1 MSRTIGAAGI
11 LSFVACLAFSAPA
24 AAEGRL
30 DLPDV
35 TLKDQRGRSLRF
47 RTDVLGDHV
56 VALQFVFTSCT
67 TVCPLMGSQ
76 FGRLHSLL
84 PDGRFRLVSISIDP
98 ETDTPQRLA
107 AWGERFGSGEDWLLL
122 TGNKEDVG
130 SLQKACGLFTADVR
144 SHSPTIVVVNGASG
158 RFTRVSGLA
167 TAQAVAD
174 SMRALAQPPAS
185 SKTPAAGYFRDLV
198 LTDQEGR
205 TVDLYRDLMAG
216 RVVVV
221 QSFFTTCRAACPRTT
236 KAFLELQER
245 FASRLGR
252 DLVLVSITV
261 DQEQDTPAAL
271 RAYARQVGAHE
282 GWRFLTGSRDEVD
295 RVLRRF
301 GQATPVPDGH
311 SNLFLVGND
320 RTGLWKK
327 LQGLAHGGAIGD
339 AVAGVLDDPGP
350 K

>member
-1 MSRTIGAAGI
+1 MKRAIGAA
-11 LSFVACLAFSAPA
+11 FVASLAFAVPA

-35 TLKDQRGRSLRF
+35 ALKDQTGRSLRF
-47 RTDVLGDHV
+47 RTDVLGDRI

-67 TVCPLMGSQ
+67 TVCPVMGSQ
-76 FGRLHSLL
+76 FGRLQSLL
-84 PDGRFRLVSISIDP
+84 PEGRFRLVSISIDP

-107 AWGERFGSGEDWLLL
+107 AWGERFGGREGWLLL
-122 TGNKEDVG
+122 TGSKENVG

-144 SHSPTIVVVNGASG
+144 SHSPTVVVIDGASG

-174 SMRALAQPPAS
+174 SMKALAQPPAGAP
-185 SKTPAAGYFRDLV
+185 TPAGGYFRDLV

-221 QSFFTTCRAACPRTT
+221 QTFFTTCRAACPRTT
-236 KAFLELQER
+236 KVFLTLQER

-261 DQEQDTPAAL
+261 DQEHDTPAAL
-271 RAYARQVGAHE
+271 QDYARQVGAHE

-301 GQATPVPDGH
+301 GQAASAPDAH

-327 LQGLAHGGAIGD
+327 LQGLAHSGAIGD
-339 AVAGVLDDPGP
+339 AVAEVLDDAGA